1 MLFLVF
7 GVSVLVRGYAWLPIY
22 LIPLVAAVFIA
33 RRATVLD
40 SRGVEV
46 RALLASRR
54 VPWSDVAGLAV
65 DDRGAVAASLNSG
78 AVLRLPY
85 VRASHLPVLSGL
97 TGGRVP
103 AIEDVPK
110 PVSSRPRRR

>member
-1 MLFLVF
+1 M
-7 GVSVLVRGYAWLPIY
+7 SVLVRGYAWLPVY
-22 LIPLVAAVFIA
+22 LVPLAAAFFVA

-40 SRGVEV
+40 TRGIEV
-46 RALLASRR
+46 RAVLASRR
-54 VPWSDVAGLAV
+54 VPWSDVAGLVV
-65 DDRGAVAASLNSG
+65 DARGSVVASLTSG

-85 VRASHLPVLSGL
+85 VRVSHLPMLSGL